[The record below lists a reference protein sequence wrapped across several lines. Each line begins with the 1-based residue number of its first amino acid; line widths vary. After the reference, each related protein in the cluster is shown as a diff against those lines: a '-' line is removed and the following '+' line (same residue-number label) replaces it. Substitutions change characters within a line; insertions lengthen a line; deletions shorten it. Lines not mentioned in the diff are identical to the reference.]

1 MVLELLDQHLRRIIH
16 FVLSALKVD
25 ISLTLAVQ
33 PALIV
38 SPVNT
43 KTKKVNIHVEIALK
57 DNFREIQVKKSAK
70 TSQTTELSMKKELHK
85 V

>member
-1 MVLELLDQHLRRIIH
+1 VVLELLDQHLRTIIQN
-16 FVLSALKVD
+16 VLNALKVD

-43 KTKKVNIHVEIALK
+43 KTKKVNIHVQIALK

-70 TSQTTELSMKKELHK
+70 TSQTIKWSMKKELRK
-85 V
+85 L